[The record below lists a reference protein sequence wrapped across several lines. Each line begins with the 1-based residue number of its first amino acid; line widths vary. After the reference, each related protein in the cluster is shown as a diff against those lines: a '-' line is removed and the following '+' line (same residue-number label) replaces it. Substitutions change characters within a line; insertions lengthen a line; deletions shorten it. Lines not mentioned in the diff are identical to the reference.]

1 MFETETFGTC
11 LLRKLKWGGGGAPPP
26 LPPPPVATP
35 LVFLLKQKLTL
46 LFSLG
51 TCNFEQV
58 FISQNFVS

>member
-1 MFETETFGTC
+1 MMFETETFGTC
-11 LLRKLKWGGGGAPPP
+11 LVRKLKWGGGGMSP
-26 LPPPPVATP
+26 LPPLVATP
-35 LVFLLKQKLTL
+35 LVFLLKHKLTL